1 LPLLLKSSVVCKWAE
16 TILDRGWGRPGQTT
30 NINVS
35 IFDQRTDD
43 EQKTM
48 FAALEALKSE

>member
-16 TILDRGWGRPGQTT
+16 TILDRGCGRPEQTT